1 MILNGSTAKI
11 EAGMSG
17 CVLDYKKK
25 LRSSIFFLTVVFV
38 LVGFYVSMVLTNW
51 GNIPKSSSVSTTPG
65 SGYFCMWIQ
74 AVGGWVAIAFYLVAL
89 LVEDV
94 KKLLPKSVWDMYP
107 GSDSGAS
114 KV

>member
-1 MILNGSTAKI
+1 MTGCSLN
-11 EAGMSG
+11 
-17 CVLDYKKK
+17 YKKK

-51 GNIPKSSSVSTTPG
+51 GNIPKSAQVSTSPTN
-65 SGYFCMWIQ
+65 GYFCMWIQ
-74 AVGGWVAIAFYLVAL
+74 AIGGWIAIGLYLVAL

-107 GSDSGAS
+107 GSNSGTSA
-114 KV
+114 V